1 MAGRVGTGE
10 VTMNNTTIS
19 IIIAVV
25 GAAISVLTFFIGRVS
40 SGEARGRELGD
51 MKRNMEHLQKSVDGV
66 STKLDALRA
75 ENQKSAERLAR
86 LEEHVRLLE
95 DRSA

>member
-1 MAGRVGTGE
+1 
-10 VTMNNTTIS
+10 
-19 IIIAVV
+19 
-25 GAAISVLTFFIGRVS
+25 
-40 SGEARGRELGD
+40 
-51 MKRNMEHLQKSVDGV
+51 MKRNMEHLQKSVDCV